1 MVRKIFPLLLLSI
14 LISFTCHPQPNA
26 RFIFSKGS
34 DTMLILMRRWAEEY
48 MKKHSD
54 VSIYAAGG
62 GSAQGIKA
70 LINGEI
76 DICASSR
83 TLLPGEVRQLAE
95 KHNRLGI
102 AYLVAKDALSIY
114 INKNNPVTT
123 LSLNDLKNIF
133 TGRIRNWQELG
144 GPDLP
149 IRVISRSPNSGTF
162 LYFKE
167 HVLEDLPYTGRA
179 IIKNT
184 TNEVV
189 TAVSNDTGAIG
200 YGGTAYG
207 DIVRHC
213 RVNNIQPTIEN
224 VHNDSYPIIRY
235 LYLYTIDIPEGVI
248 KEFIDWTLG
257 TEGQAIVAKVGFIP
271 LWDKT
276 LPAD

>member
-1 MVRKIFPLLLLSI
+1 
-14 LISFTCHPQPNA
+14 
-26 RFIFSKGS
+26 
-34 DTMLILMRRWAEEY
+34 MLILMQRWAEEY
-48 MKKHSD
+48 MIKHSD
-54 VSIYAAGG
+54 ISIYAEGG

-83 TLLPGEVRQLAE
+83 TLLPAEVRQLAE
-95 KHNRLGI
+95 RHNRLGI

-114 INKNNPVTT
+114 INKNNSVYT
-123 LSLNDLKNIF
+123 LSLNDLKDIF
-133 TGRIRNWQELG
+133 TGRIQNWRELH

-167 HVLEDLPYTGRA
+167 HVLEDLPYTDRA

-189 TAVSNDTGAIG
+189 AAVSNDPGAIG

-207 DIVRHC
+207 DNVRHC
-213 RVNNIQPTIEN
+213 RVNNVQPTIEN

-235 LYLYTIDIPEGVI
+235 LYLYTVDIPEGVI

-257 TEGQAIVAKVGFIP
+257 TEGQAIVASVGFIP

-276 LPAD
+276 QPAD